1 MNTRSILLSLS
12 FTALA
17 CAPKQQA
24 ITPDLREQTVLT
36 VDNQGFIDM
45 TIYAARGPQRI
56 RLGNATG
63 NGKTNFNIPP
73 ALMSGLTTLHFVA
86 DPIGGRRASVSEE
99 ITVAPGDTI
108 VLQIPPV

>member
-1 MNTRSILLSLS
+1 MKTRAILLSLS
-12 FTALA
+12 FAALA
-17 CAPKQQA
+17 C
-24 ITPDLREQTVLT
+24 TPNQKTATADLREPTILT

-63 NGKTNFNIPP
+63 NGKTNFNVPP

-108 VLQIPPV
+108 VLQIPPA

>member
-1 MNTRSILLSLS
+1 MKNRSILLSLS
-12 FTALA
+12 LAALA

>member
-12 FTALA
+12 FAALA

-108 VLQIPPV
+108 VLQIPTV